1 MEALVEAGVGIEAGV
16 WTVEDAERLGAS
28 GLGGRVTRILAEPVE
43 AGAADAVGLVEDIHR
58 ALDGLGIAAPRLQ
71 HSDGEAAWVLLEDA
85 IRRRLDTRIGLEDTL
100 HGPGSERTT
109 GNDALVRAAR
119 ELGGGTG

>member
-1 MEALVEAGVGIEAGV
+1 MARGY
-16 WTVEDAERLGAS
+16 
-28 GLGGRVTRILAEPVE
+28 GRSILAEPVE

-71 HSDGEAAWVLLEDA
+71 HGDGEAAWVLLEDA

-100 HGPGSERTT
+100 HGPGGERTT

-119 ELGGGTG
+119 ELGAGTG